1 MHWLHSA
8 EPGEVKYK
16 DEGHW
21 LMVHERLGDR
31 ILIRNFDAPEYIA
44 VKVVRASHIDLHSM
58 D

>member
-1 MHWLHSA
+1 
-8 EPGEVKYK
+8 
-16 DEGHW
+16 
-21 LMVHERLGDR
+21 MVHERLGDR